1 MMYKKSRRLITLIE
15 IVIVMFLIAMI
26 TGVIAYNY
34 TGTLEK
40 GKAFKTEMGIERLTT
55 ILNLAAAED
64 RGLTD
69 NIESK
74 WESIV
79 RQSPLVNKPNELIND
94 GWGEKYEVTLDQDGN
109 IQVHSRRYDEY
120 KRSH

>member
-1 MMYKKSRRLITLIE
+1 MYKKTRRLITLIE

-64 RGLTD
+64 HSLVND
-69 NIESK
+69 VESR
-74 WESIV
+74 WESV
-79 RQSPLVNKPNELIND
+79 VKRSPLVNKPDELIKD
-94 GWGEKYEVTLDQDGN
+94 GWGEKYQVGLDDNGN
-109 IQVHSRRYDEY
+109 IEVHSRNYDDY

>member
-1 MMYKKSRRLITLIE
+1 MQKKKRKFITLIE

-55 ILNLAAAED
+55 VLNLYAAEHPSFVE
-64 RGLTD
+64 
-69 NIESK
+69 NIEGK
-74 WESIV
+74 WKDAV
-79 RQSPLVNKPNELIND
+79 TTSPLVNKPNDLIFD
-94 GWGEKYEVTLDQDGN
+94 GWGYEYHVNVDSTGN
-109 IQVHSRRYDEY
+109 IEVSSPKLEEY
-120 KRSH
+120 KKSK

>member
-1 MMYKKSRRLITLIE
+1 MQKKKRRLITLIE

-55 ILNLAAAED
+55 VLNLAAAEHPS
-64 RGLTD
+64 LLD

-74 WESIV
+74 WKEEITT
-79 RQSPLVNKPNELIND
+79 SPLVNKPDDLIYD
-94 GWGEKYEVTLDQDGN
+94 GWGNEYRVGIDNNGNIHVVSSKYE
-109 IQVHSRRYDEY
+109 EY
-120 KRSH
+120 KKNH

>member
-1 MMYKKSRRLITLIE
+1 MYKKKRRLITLIE

-55 ILNLAAAED
+55 ILNLAVAED
-64 RGLTD
+64 RTVSD
-69 NIESK
+69 NIEGK
-74 WESIV
+74 WVEVIN
-79 RQSPLVNKPNELIND
+79 RSPLVNKPKELVED
-94 GWGEKYEVTLDQDGN
+94 GWGEKYQVSIDENGN
-109 IQVHSRRYDEY
+109 IQVNSRKYEEY
-120 KRSH
+120 KRNH

>member
-1 MMYKKSRRLITLIE
+1 MQKKKRRNITLIE

-55 ILNLAAAED
+55 VLNLSAAEHPT
-64 RGLTD
+64 LLD
-69 NIESK
+69 NIEGK
-74 WESIV
+74 WKEVV
-79 RQSPLVNKPNELIND
+79 RSSPLVNKPDELIHD
-94 GWGEKYEVTLDQDGN
+94 GWGYEYRVNVDNSGN
-109 IQVHSRRYDEY
+109 IEVSSAKLDEY
-120 KRSH
+120 KKNH